1 MRPHPRRTSAGGC
14 ARPRHPPHKPG
25 KGIRNVQPTA
35 VRRPQ
40 PLSTGDSKK
49 TSGRGR
55 GEGRKRAG
63 ELVTEGRAR
72 HERCPRG
79 RQWHPRFGETVV
91 VATAVDGD
99 GPWCG
104 ARRNDPRARMACRG
118 RPCLHR
124 LQRVACTHASTIKTI
139 RIQVHEHETCVSVHH
154 TCESQHKNVM
164 KILFEIHYFHVARRK
179 GRNSSTIVGGQSR
192 QSSSAPDHSRPR
204 ASAGHDV
211 VRRPPATASVTATAS
226 SACGVCPRAS
236 RRRPCVP
243 VGHLRCCT
251 VPAVPYCR
259 VRQVRP
265 GRAPRRVAATAS
277 PSHAAAATVGH
288 GVLSFGCALP
298 RRTAS
303 RATRCSLLHPLR
315 FSFFCCAGSVVPI
328 PPLPCHFGSCISSA
342 YPRPDPSPPPSPSPP
357 RAFPGTLSPP
367 PLSLHSTPTPLPSPP
382 PRRFRHGGRR
392 LYQVSHGRP
401 QRGGAADAGG
411 RHAGPSL

>member
-79 RQWHPRFGETVV
+79 RQWHPRLEETVV

-104 ARRNDPRARMACRG
+104 VRRNDPRARMACRG

-154 TCESQHKNVM
+154 TFESQHKNVM
-164 KILFEIHYFHVARRK
+164 KILFEYIIFMLHGQKDVILPLSLVGSRANRHLHRITPGLARLPGTTLCVAR
-179 GRNSSTIVGGQSR
+179 
-192 QSSSAPDHSRPR
+192 P
-204 ASAGHDV
+204 
-211 VRRPPATASVTATAS
+211 
-226 SACGVCPRAS
+226 
-236 RRRPCVP
+236 
-243 VGHLRCCT
+243 
-251 VPAVPYCR
+251 
-259 VRQVRP
+259 
-265 GRAPRRVAATAS
+265 
-277 PSHAAAATVGH
+277 
-288 GVLSFGCALP
+288 
-298 RRTAS
+298 
-303 RATRCSLLHPLR
+303 
-315 FSFFCCAGSVVPI
+315 
-328 PPLPCHFGSCISSA
+328 
-342 YPRPDPSPPPSPSPP
+342 
-357 RAFPGTLSPP
+357 PP
-367 PLSLHSTPTPLPSPP
+367 PLSLPP
-382 PRRFRHGGRR
+382 HPRRVGSARGHPVAAP
-392 LYQVSHGRP
+392 VS
-401 QRGGAADAGG
+401 
-411 RHAGPSL
+411 L